1 LVINYPPI
9 VILNEWMESNTKNK
23 ITKKRISVSIL
34 YRYLNILLFESFIFV
49 LVSVVI
55 LQINLK
61 TEIVEAQSMKEE

>member
-1 LVINYPPI
+1 
-9 VILNEWMESNTKNK
+9 MESNTKNK